1 MEHVRNVNEKM
12 HCRDCGKELKV
23 KNDKIING
31 FALVYD
37 DKGEKI
43 KTFKCIDCFNKNPA
57 LCFFKKCEVYSRVV
71 GYIRPVTQ
79 WNKGKKE
86 EYKDRQEFQIGN
98 QSCC

>member
-1 MEHVRNVNEKM
+1 MEHVKNANEKM
-12 HCRDCGKELKV
+12 HCRDCGQELKV
-23 KNDKIING
+23 ENDKIING

-71 GYIRPVTQ
+71 GYLRPVTQ
-79 WNKGKKE
+79 WNTGKKE
-86 EYKDRQEFQIGN
+86 EYKDR
-98 QSCC
+98 